1 MSKIVTT
8 ELWIEKAKKVHGDKY
23 DYSNVNYINNRI
35 PVEIICNI
43 HGPFFQIPYS
53 HLAGKGCNE
62 CAKINKA
69 LHKTSN
75 TEKWVEKAKKIH
87 GDKYDYSKSIYTKA
101 TERINI
107 ICKKHGMFSQ
117 RASDHL
123 SGYGCPKCG
132 YEKVSADLLSN
143 KENFVKKANKV
154 YSNKYTYDNF
164 IYINNKTPSYVTC
177 KKHGDFFFFF
187 YNHITGRNFFPH
199 CTAEQSKCAK
209 EINDFLKANDIDII
223 ENDRSILAKKF
234 EIDAFCKTK
243 NIAIEYDGLY
253 WHSEKFK
260 DSYYHIN
267 KSNECLNN
275 GIRLIHIFE
284 DEWENK
290 QEIVKSR
297 LKNIFNLTENK
308 IFARK
313 CIIKEIDNKTS
324 KEFLN
329 KNHLQGNV
337 YGLINIGLFYNEEL
351 VSLMTFGNRRKNLGG
366 TSANDEYE
374 LLRFCNK
381 LNTIVVGGAS
391 KLFKYFLKKYNP
403 EKIISYCD
411 LRWSEGKM
419 YETLG
424 FSLNHISKPNY
435 FYIKD
440 RKRINRF
447 NFRKDVLVKEGY
459 NKNKTE
465 HEIMLERGIY
475 RIYDCG
481 CGVYEYNKS
490 K

>member
-1 MSKIVTT
+1 M
-8 ELWIEKAKKVHGDKY
+8 
-23 DYSNVNYINNRI
+23 
-35 PVEIICNI
+35 
-43 HGPFFQIPYS
+43 
-53 HLAGKGCNE
+53 
-62 CAKINKA
+62 
-69 LHKTSN
+69 
-75 TEKWVEKAKKIH
+75 
-87 GDKYDYSKSIYTKA
+87 
-101 TERINI
+101 
-107 ICKKHGMFSQ
+107 
-117 RASDHL
+117 
-123 SGYGCPKCG
+123 
-132 YEKVSADLLSN
+132 
-143 KENFVKKANKV
+143 
-154 YSNKYTYDNF
+154 
-164 IYINNKTPSYVTC
+164 
-177 KKHGDFFFFF
+177 
-187 YNHITGRNFFPH
+187 
-199 CTAEQSKCAK
+199 
-209 EINDFLKANDIDII
+209 
-223 ENDRSILAKKF
+223 
-234 EIDAFCKTK
+234 
-243 NIAIEYDGLY
+243 
-253 WHSEKFK
+253 
-260 DSYYHIN
+260 
-267 KSNECLNN
+267 
-275 GIRLIHIFE
+275 
-284 DEWENK
+284 
-290 QEIVKSR
+290 
-297 LKNIFNLTENK
+297 TENK